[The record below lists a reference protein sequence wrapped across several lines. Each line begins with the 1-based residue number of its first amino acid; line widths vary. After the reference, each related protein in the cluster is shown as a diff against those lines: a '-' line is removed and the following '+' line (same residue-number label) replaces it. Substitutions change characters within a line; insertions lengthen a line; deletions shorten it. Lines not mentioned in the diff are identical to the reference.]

1 MSINFSIL
9 EDQGAVVISVSGH
22 IEQSEVDSMRER
34 TVAIYEETKISN
46 FVMDISELMS
56 IEKGST
62 FTVFELGT
70 KFRATGFPLHSKTA
84 VVMPTDAQARE
95 QAELL
100 HTVEINRGRGAL
112 KEVDSVESGLYWLRS
127 GND

>member
-22 IEQSEVDSMRER
+22 VDRAEVTCMREQ
-34 TVAIYEETKISN
+34 TVAIFEETKICN
-46 FVMDISELMS
+46 FVMDISDLVS
-56 IEKGST
+56 IEKGSS
-62 FTVFELGT
+62 FSVFELGT

-84 VVMPTDAQARE
+84 VVMPTDPKARE